1 MRYLVCASSE
11 IKDDSMKTFVIND
24 IEILVGRRRRKLF
37 AFNNSCPHR
46 GASLSK
52 GEFNDDNIVCY
63 MHGYQFNVFNGKL
76 VDMKSWKK
84 DDTWLEQRPEWRE
97 AGNLILYNISEDDG
111 CIYIDMSSLSRAQ
124 S

>member
-1 MRYLVCASSE
+1 
-11 IKDDSMKTFVIND
+11 MKTFVIND
-24 IEILVGRRRRKLF
+24 IEILVGRRRLKLF

-52 GEFNDDNIVCY
+52 GEFNNNNIVCY
-63 MHGYQFNVFNGKL
+63 MHGYEFNVFTGKL

-97 AGNLILYNISEDDG
+97 AGNLILYNISEEDG
-111 CIYIDMSSLSRAQ
+111 RIYLDMP
-124 S
+124 